1 MKFNIA
7 FIICALLFGNFIN
20 AQELQSPNG
29 NFKMNFSMQQNGVP
43 TYELSYKGKQWSPIN
58 SVWFW

>member
-20 AQELQSPNG
+20 AQELQSQMEIL
-29 NFKMNFSMQQNGVP
+29 K
-43 TYELSYKGKQWSPIN
+43 
-58 SVWFW
+58 